1 MSLPGSRDPGWR
13 AAWSGIG
20 RGFAA
25 SFRSKA
31 RRRRSVT
38 DGLTGARIIFLSLL
52 ACPFLFLIVILS
64 RPRGG
69 GGEPLAM
76 GVVVA
81 AGLVSMILTSWALR
95 RPLIAATPTTLAGT
109 WRARWFIGIAAAEM
123 PALFGVAWAIA
134 SGNPWAYVVGLA
146 FSLFAFWRIAP
157 SRRNLTRDQEQI
169 RERGSSLDLTA
180 ALMQTAG
187 PPRPDVPE

>member
-1 MSLPGSRDPGWR
+1 MAR
-13 AAWSGIG
+13 A
-20 RGFAA
+20 
-25 SFRSKA
+25 
-31 RRRRSVT
+31 
-38 DGLTGARIIFLSLL
+38 
-52 ACPFLFLIVILS
+52 
-64 RPRGG
+64 
-69 GGEPLAM
+69 
-76 GVVVA
+76 
-81 AGLVSMILTSWALR
+81 
-95 RPLIAATPTTLAGT
+95 
-109 WRARWFIGIAAAEM
+109 IGIAAAEM

-187 PPRPDVPE
+187 PPRPNVPE